1 MEKWAEKDDY
11 WKKNLPFRAQQVEK
25 AQKSVEQVIEKLAKK
40 GVNIADFQHQQET
53 AERKIAAL
61 DKTIEEELPIIR
73 ERLITQYKQE
83 KQERL
88 NAPQID
94 YVQERAEENKT
105 FFKIRPP
112 KNEISKEAAKTIE
125 NTAEKEIPQEQEK
138 HVYKAFKR

>member
-1 MEKWAEKDDY
+1 MQKWAEKDDY
-11 WKKNLPFRAQQVEK
+11 WKKNLPFRAEQVEK

-61 DKTIEEELPIIR
+61 DKAIEEELPIIR

-94 YVQERAEENKT
+94 YVQERAAENKT

-112 KNEISKEAAKTIE
+112 KNEVLKEAAKTIE
-125 NTAEKEIPQEQEK
+125 NTAEKEMPQEQQERT
-138 HVYKAFKR
+138 YKAFKR